1 MAFSNPQECAIC
13 KRVFLSS
20 HHLISHFNDVH
31 SNRHGSTFS
40 SSAIATPTSFRHYP
54 NVNRNPNPD
63 FQARN
68 HFDVNYYRRG
78 YLDDHGRFHKGC
90 SPTPVITPTRKYKFL
105 LPKMPTTPKLMDLF
119 PTLPLIWQ
127 LEQRRAEDSAVT
139 ENGGANSSSID
150 LSLRL

>member
-1 MAFSNPQECAIC
+1 MFTP
-13 KRVFLSS
+13 
-20 HHLISHFNDVH
+20 
-31 SNRHGSTFS
+31 
-40 SSAIATPTSFRHYP
+40 IATVPPSLPPPSLHPPPSATTRT
-54 NVNRNPNPD
+54 
-63 FQARN
+63 
-68 HFDVNYYRRG
+68 G

-119 PTLPLIWQ
+119 PAASSENVFTLPLIWQ